1 MTTERI
7 QYEFQARKG
16 QTIFRQGEPGNEMF
30 VIERGQ
36 VRLTIGA
43 DGVEKEVAVLGQ
55 GQFFG
60 ELSLLGDAPRSAT
73 AEAVEDSVLLC
84 IGRDV
89 FRMMVQDDLDIVYRM
104 MSIQGQRLS
113 QTNQPIQQLGA
124 QLVRIRIAT
133 YCLRQLRAAQQ
144 SFPASMTST
153 ALAGILGQRTD
164 AVDMTLADLAGRGVG
179 EFAGGRLTVASR
191 EQADRLIEVV
201 CDYAEGR

>member
-1 MTTERI
+1 MTTTRL
-7 QYEFQARKG
+7 QQEFQAAKG
-16 QTIFRQGEPGNEMF
+16 QTIFRQGDPGHEMF
-30 VIERGQ
+30 VIERGR

-55 GQFFG
+55 GEFFG

-73 AEAVEDSVLLC
+73 AEALEDSVLLS

-89 FRMMVQDDLDIVYRM
+89 FKMMVQDDLDIVYRM

-113 QTNQPIQQLGA
+113 QTNQPIQQLSA

-133 YCLRQLRAAQQ
+133 YCLRQLRAAKQ
-144 SFPASMTST
+144 SFPASLTSI
-153 ALAGILGQRTD
+153 ALAGILGQKADVID
-164 AVDMTLADLAGRGVG
+164 AALADLASRGVG
-179 EFAGGRLTVASR
+179 AFSSGRLTVAGR
-191 EQADRLIEVV
+191 EQVDRLVEVV